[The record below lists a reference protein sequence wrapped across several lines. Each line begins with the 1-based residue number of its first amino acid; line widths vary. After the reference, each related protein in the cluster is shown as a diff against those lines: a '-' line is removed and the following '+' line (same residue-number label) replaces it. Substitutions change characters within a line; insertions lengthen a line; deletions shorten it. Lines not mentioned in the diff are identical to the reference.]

1 MTAPTDPAAPRAG
14 QRPGDRGDAAPPTGP
29 ASARTRLAAAVTELP
44 SRLPLVLF
52 WLTLVVSVTILLNLF
67 TAAVVLPAVLVLVV
81 LTWRWAPDR
90 LPASTPALRGAIL
103 ALTGAA
109 CWVLIGLRYT
119 AEVMLVERDP
129 GFLTLEGLWLSHN
142 ADPDIPI
149 RTAAD
154 VLAQIP
160 GARATSDAFWLDGS
174 ALTAQ
179 GAKAF
184 PGLIATFGWGGG
196 QTAVLGANVV
206 IGGLALLALYDLGRR
221 LLSPYWALLPMA
233 ALALTTP
240 MLYFTRAPFTE
251 PVNLVVT
258 FTGLAVIWGALR
270 RPRAGHFVLGG
281 ALLGAPALSRI
292 DGAAVA
298 AGLLLGLGLVAGASR
313 APQRRRE
320 LVRGFVLASVAAL
333 AMVALGYLDVRVNST
348 GYLSDHRA
356 LYLPLIGLLAGCVV
370 TAGLAIL
377 LGPHLAGWLD
387 RHRRVLAGTA
397 MCGVLA
403 GAVFL
408 ASRPLWWEAHRT
420 KPGSGQASFIASVQA
435 SAGVAVDGTRS
446 YDEQTVTWL
455 AWYLGVGTVILA
467 AVGAALMLRESI
479 ARRRASL
486 FVLLVTLGVPTLL
499 YLLRPSITPDQI
511 WAMRRFLPAALPMVL
526 LCAVVAAPTGR
537 RLGRRG
543 EPRRGRLDPG
553 PRGRGA
559 VLPASAHRAT
569 VDVGRARH
577 PAGVRGPRPAGRRP
591 VCAGRG
597 QPGRGGS
604 GSRAAAAA
612 HPADRLRRR
621 CGRGDRPGLGGAAV
635 RHPRGMGPRP
645 GARGDRPSGERAVA
659 GRRIGHQH
667 RCDRSMAAL
676 PDPFDVGDPVP
687 VLVVDRHRGT

>member
-1 MTAPTDPAAPRAG
+1 MTAPTDPATPRAG
-14 QRPGDRGDAAPPTGP
+14 QRPGDQGDAAPPTGP

-333 AMVALGYLDVRVNST
+333 AMVALGYLDVQVNST

-526 LCAVVAAPTGR
+526 LCAVWLLQRAVGWAGEANRAGGASTLVRVVVTLCCLHLLTAPLWTWGGLVIQPEFEGRAQQVDGLCCQVAGSR
-537 RLGRRG
+537 VVVV
-543 EPRRGRLDPG
+543 
-553 PRGRGA
+553 RGA
-559 VLPASAHRAT
+559 EPPLLPTLRIACDVDVVEVTGPVSAEQLSAIREAWGPGRVLVATGLPGNVPWPTDASATSTHR
-569 VDVGRARH
+569 
-577 PAGVRGPRPAGRRP
+577 
-591 VCAGRG
+591 
-597 QPGRGGS
+597 
-604 GSRAAAAA
+604 
-612 HPADRLRRR
+612 
-621 CGRGDRPGLGGAAV
+621 
-635 RHPRGMGPRP
+635 
-645 GARGDRPSGERAVA
+645 
-659 GRRIGHQH
+659 
-667 RCDRSMAAL
+667 DRSMAAL

-687 VLVVDRHRGT
+687 VPVVDRHRGT